1 MVKTR
6 QFCCVYHTAFPVCL
20 NFMWCLWFLC
30 TFVELLSR
38 VIGWWQGYRIIAADA
53 PPVWTHQEWVSSF
66 EKFLDALGVHHVSA
80 SSLRACDHW
89 NFKSLIGG
97 KCRDCPTSPY
107 TRAWGPKEIWMD
119 EKKPMWSPTW
129 HAVDNAPWCTGY
141 FCQDHLFE
149 VGLAQN
155 REIMTFQNLI
165 TLYIL

>member
-107 TRAWGPKEIWMD
+107 TRAWGPKGPRKFEWM
-119 EKKPMWSPTW
+119 KRNLCGVLHGMQW
-129 HAVDNAPWCTGY
+129 
-141 FCQDHLFE
+141 
-149 VGLAQN
+149 
-155 REIMTFQNLI
+155 IMLRGVLDIFVKTTSLRWV
-165 TLYIL
+165 